1 MSQVSSLHTKAKCY
15 NFSVFLRKHKR
26 HLCRNV
32 WTQSK
37 QRKCITT
44 AAFAEKKQNCCSIT
58 KSNETVKTS
67 FDVSISIF
75 SQFFKRRLEQQQQK
89 FKIELSMLLFNSI
102 SPLKKYYRCCNFELH
117 FSIISFRLRDRRIYI
132 DLIYYKLPAKVRPW
146 IMRQMKVGCSA
157 EEKRKEITE
166 AFAVRIAQ
174 LRHR

>member
-15 NFSVFLRKHKR
+15 NFSVFKRKHKR

-75 SQFFKRRLEQQQQK
+75 FQFFKRRLEQQQQK
-89 FKIELSMLLFNSI
+89 FKMNFLCFYSTLSNHLKNIIDVAILNCTSRSFPFGFATAGSTSILFIIN
-102 SPLKKYYRCCNFELH
+102 YRQ
-117 FSIISFRLRDRRIYI
+117 
-132 DLIYYKLPAKVRPW
+132 K
-146 IMRQMKVGCSA
+146 
-157 EEKRKEITE
+157 
-166 AFAVRIAQ
+166 
-174 LRHR
+174 